1 MGYIILHV
9 NRPFVNAIDRTR
21 RICNRNLVLNAI
33 LTFLNSIY
41 RARLSK
47 QNPQLSIIVLNFA
60 IKALV
65 RAKGLNITN
74 VS

>member
-1 MGYIILHV
+1 M
-9 NRPFVNAIDRTR
+9 NAIDRTR